1 MIDIHAHVLPLIDDG
16 SASLEQSLK
25 ILKTA
30 VEQGVT
36 DVIATPHLRGEYNAS
51 PEKIKDELN
60 AFYHKVKES
69 GINVNLY
76 PGQEIFIDGD
86 YKKLFSSNSVLGL
99 NQTKYVL
106 LEFDY
111 FEDFDIAEVVYEL
124 KTMGYVPVIAH
135 FERYSY
141 AGIEV
146 AEEVKALGG
155 LIQVNAESLVGKD
168 KRSYLKKVK
177 KLFNEGLVDFVA
189 SDVHDFR
196 ENMLLKA
203 FNFVSKKF
211 GKATAQA
218 VFNENAKMIIG
229 G

>member
-16 SASLEQSLK
+16 SDSLEKSLE

-36 DVIATPHLRGEYNAS
+36 DVIATPHLRGEYNAT
-51 PEKIKDELN
+51 PDQIKDEFN
-60 AFYHKVKES
+60 AFCHIVKES
-69 GINVNLY
+69 GISVGLY
-76 PGQEIFIDGD
+76 PGQEIFIDKN
-86 YKKLFSSNSVLGL
+86 YKTLFSSNRVLGL

-111 FEDFDIAEVVYEL
+111 FEDVDIADVVYEL
-124 KTMGYVPVIAH
+124 KTKGYTSVIAH
-135 FERYSY
+135 FERYTY

-189 SDVHDFR
+189 SDVHEFR

-203 FNFVSKKF
+203 FNFVAKKF